1 MINKKNIHLL
11 ILMILAG
18 GGLYAFVFQNKEKDT
33 RFITHIVN
41 LEKQDLV
48 FYWKDEAG
56 KRFGNIGNLKKWVE
70 SKSNR
75 LVFAVNGG
83 MYKKDGSPQGLF
95 IENSKKL
102 RGTDLKQ
109 KAYGNFYMQPN
120 GVFYITNDNKG
131 VVCKTTDFTNENIK
145 FATQSGPMLLI
156 NGNMHHRF
164 IKGSNNINI
173 RNGVGILPNNTLVF
187 VMSKE
192 KINFYDFASYFKSL
206 GCKNALYLDGF
217 VSKTYLPEKDSFS
230 LDGNFGVII
239 GEVEKGN

>member
-1 MINKKNIHLL
+1 MINIKNSRLL
-11 ILMILAG
+11 IIILLASV
-18 GGLYAFVFQNKEKDT
+18 GLYAFVFQNKKEDA

-41 LEKQDLV
+41 LEKQDLA

-56 KRFGNIGNLKKWVE
+56 KRFGNIHNLKKWAE

-83 MYKKDGSPQGLF
+83 MYKKDGSPQGLY

-102 RGTDLKQ
+102 IDIDLKQ
-109 KAYGNFYMQPN
+109 KGYGNFYMQPN
-120 GVFYITNDNKG
+120 GVFYITNDNMG
-131 VVCKTTDFTNENIK
+131 VVCKTTDFTNKNIK

-156 NGNMHHRF
+156 NGKMHHRF
-164 IKGSNNINI
+164 IKGSDNLNI
-173 RNGVGILPNNTLVF
+173 RNGVGILPNNNLVF

-230 LDGNFGVII
+230 LDGDFGVII
-239 GEVEKGN
+239 GEIEKGN